1 MANLGEQLLNAL
13 TLAGLLFLVS
23 AGLSLVFG
31 ILRVVNFAHGVFY
44 MLGAYL
50 GYTTVML
57 SGWFWPALLIV
68 PPVVGALGALIE
80 SSTLRFI
87 YRRPPIYQLLL
98 TFGLALIL
106 EEAVR
111 IVYGPTAKGIDP
123 PASLQGAISL
133 GSLLY
138 PRYRLFVVG
147 LGLAVAVAVWLFLR
161 KTRAGLVIRAVAQNS
176 EMADCLGADVAR
188 VRTLVFG
195 AACALAGLGGVAA
208 APMTTAYLGM
218 GISVI
223 VDAFVVIVIGGI
235 GSIRGA
241 FIASIFAG
249 LIDTMGRAF
258 LPDLL
263 RLFMSTNTASTV
275 GPALS
280 SMLIYLLMALVLV
293 LRPEGLFPPAGR

>member
-1 MANLGEQLLNAL
+1 VANLVEQLLNAL

-50 GYTTVML
+50 GFTTVAL
-57 SGWFWPALLIV
+57 SGAFWPALVVV
-68 PPVVGALGALIE
+68 PLVVGTLGALIE

-106 EEAVR
+106 EEGIR
-111 IVYGPTAKGIDP
+111 IVYGPTAKGVDP
-123 PASLQGAISL
+123 PAALEGAIRL
-133 GSLLY
+133 GSLQY
-138 PRYRLFVVG
+138 PRYRLFVVA
-147 LGLAVAVAVWLFLR
+147 LGLVVAAAVWLFLR
-161 KTRAGLVIRAVAQNS
+161 RTRAGLVIRAVAQNS

-218 GISVI
+218 GIGVI
-223 VDAFVVIVIGGI
+223 VDAFVVVVIGGL
-235 GSIRGA
+235 GSIGGSLAGSLIVGAAQTWGA
-241 FIASIFAG
+241 FYLPETAMVIMYAVMGAILIF
-249 LIDTMGRAF
+249 
-258 LPDLL
+258 
-263 RLFMSTNTASTV
+263 
-275 GPALS
+275 
-280 SMLIYLLMALVLV
+280 
-293 LRPEGLFPPAGR
+293 RPWGLFGEPE

>member
-1 MANLGEQLLNAL
+1 VANLGEQLLNAL

-57 SGWFWPALLIV
+57 TGWFWPALVIV
-68 PPVVGALGALIE
+68 PPVVGALGALLE

-106 EEAVR
+106 EEALR
-111 IVYGPTAKGIDP
+111 ILYGPTAKGIDP
-123 PASLQGAISL
+123 PAYLQGAFAL

-138 PRYRLFVVG
+138 PRYRLFVIG
-147 LGLAVAVAVWLFLR
+147 LGLVVALAVWLFLR
-161 KTRAGLVIRAVAQNS
+161 TTRAGLVIRAVAQNS
-176 EMADCLGADVAR
+176 EMADCLGANVAR

-218 GISVI
+218 GIGVI
-223 VDAFVVIVIGGI
+223 VDAFVVVVIGGL
-235 GSIRGA
+235 GSIGGSIAGSLIVGAAQTWGA
-241 FIASIFAG
+241 FYLPETAMVIMYAVMGAILIF
-249 LIDTMGRAF
+249 
-258 LPDLL
+258 
-263 RLFMSTNTASTV
+263 
-275 GPALS
+275 
-280 SMLIYLLMALVLV
+280 
-293 LRPEGLFPPAGR
+293 RPWGLFGEEE

>member
-1 MANLGEQLLNAL
+1 
-13 TLAGLLFLVS
+13 
-23 AGLSLVFG
+23 
-31 ILRVVNFAHGVFY
+31 VVV
-44 MLGAYL
+44 
-50 GYTTVML
+50 T
-57 SGWFWPALLIV
+57 GWFWPALLIV
-68 PPVVGALGALIE
+68 PPVVGALGALVE

-106 EEAVR
+106 EESLR
-111 IVYGPTAKGIDP
+111 IVYGPTAKGVDP
-123 PASLQGAISL
+123 PASLQGALSL

-147 LGLAVAVAVWLFLR
+147 LSVVVAVAVWLFLR

-218 GISVI
+218 GIGVI
-223 VDAFVVIVIGGI
+223 VDAFVVVVIGGL
-235 GSIRGA
+235 GSIGGSIAGSLIVGAAQTWGA
-241 FIASIFAG
+241 FYLPETAMVIMYAVMGAILIF
-249 LIDTMGRAF
+249 
-258 LPDLL
+258 
-263 RLFMSTNTASTV
+263 
-275 GPALS
+275 
-280 SMLIYLLMALVLV
+280 
-293 LRPEGLFPPAGR
+293 RPWGLFGEEE

>member
-1 MANLGEQLLNAL
+1 MANLAEQLLNAL

-57 SGWFWPALLIV
+57 SGWFWPALLLV
-68 PPVVGALGALIE
+68 PPVVGALGAIVE

-106 EEAVR
+106 EESLR
-111 IVYGPTAKGIDP
+111 ILYGPTAKGVDP
-123 PASLQGAISL
+123 PAYLQGALSL

-147 LGLAVAVAVWLFLR
+147 LSLAVAVGVWLFLR

-208 APMTTAYLGM
+208 APMTSAYLGM
-218 GISVI
+218 GIGVI
-223 VDAFVVIVIGGI
+223 VDAFVVVVIGGL
-235 GSIRGA
+235 GSIGGSIAGSLVVGAAQTWGA
-241 FIASIFAG
+241 FYLPETAMVIMYAVMGAILIF
-249 LIDTMGRAF
+249 
-258 LPDLL
+258 
-263 RLFMSTNTASTV
+263 
-275 GPALS
+275 
-280 SMLIYLLMALVLV
+280 
-293 LRPEGLFPPAGR
+293 RPWGLFGEEE

>member
-1 MANLGEQLLNAL
+1 VANLGEQLLNAL

-57 SGWFWPALLIV
+57 TGWFWPALVIV
-68 PPVVGALGALIE
+68 PPVVGVLGALLE

-106 EEAVR
+106 EEALR
-111 IVYGPTAKGIDP
+111 ILYGPTAKGIDP
-123 PASLQGAISL
+123 PAYLQGAFAL

-138 PRYRLFVVG
+138 PRYRLFVIG
-147 LGLAVAVAVWLFLR
+147 LGLVVAVAVWLFLR

-176 EMADCLGADVAR
+176 EMADCLGANVAR

-218 GISVI
+218 GIGVI
-223 VDAFVVIVIGGI
+223 VDAFVVVVIGGL
-235 GSIRGA
+235 GSIGGSIAGSLIVGAAQTWGA
-241 FIASIFAG
+241 FYLPETAMVIMYAVMGAILIF
-249 LIDTMGRAF
+249 
-258 LPDLL
+258 
-263 RLFMSTNTASTV
+263 
-275 GPALS
+275 
-280 SMLIYLLMALVLV
+280 
-293 LRPEGLFPPAGR
+293 RPWGLFGEEE

>member
-1 MANLGEQLLNAL
+1 MVEQLLNAL

-50 GYTTVML
+50 GFTTVAL
-57 SGWFWPALLIV
+57 SGAFWPALVVV
-68 PPVVGALGALIE
+68 PLVVGTLGALIE

-87 YRRPPIYQLLL
+87 YRRPPLYQLLL

-106 EEAVR
+106 EEGIR
-111 IVYGPTAKGIDP
+111 ILYGPTAKGIDP
-123 PASLQGAISL
+123 PANLEGAVRL
-133 GSLLY
+133 GSLQY
-138 PRYRLFVVG
+138 PRYRLFVVA
-147 LGLAVAVAVWLFLR
+147 LGLVVAVAVWLFLR

-176 EMADCLGADVAR
+176 EMADCLGADVAT

-218 GISVI
+218 GIGVI
-223 VDAFVVIVIGGI
+223 VDAFVVVVIGGL
-235 GSIRGA
+235 GSIGGSMAGSLIVGAAQTWGA
-241 FIASIFAG
+241 FYLPETAMVIMYAVMGTILIF
-249 LIDTMGRAF
+249 
-258 LPDLL
+258 
-263 RLFMSTNTASTV
+263 
-275 GPALS
+275 
-280 SMLIYLLMALVLV
+280 
-293 LRPEGLFPPAGR
+293 RPWGLFGEPE